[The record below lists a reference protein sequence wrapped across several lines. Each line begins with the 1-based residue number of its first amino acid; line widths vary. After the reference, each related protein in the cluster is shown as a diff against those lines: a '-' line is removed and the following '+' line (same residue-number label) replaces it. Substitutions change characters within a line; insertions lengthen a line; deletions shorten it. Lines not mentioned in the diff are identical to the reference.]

1 MPFGSKEFMELTLGN
16 IATLLNSQCSALER
30 VVTGYSLDSR
40 SIGPGQ
46 LFFAL
51 RGPRFDGHQFLAQ
64 AFERKAAGAVVEN
77 AFFQEAPPGL
87 RPVLL
92 PVPSPLEALQHL
104 GHWVRRKWGRPL
116 IAVTGSTGK
125 STTKEM
131 IAALLGRRFAV
142 HKSVGN
148 LNNHYGL
155 PLTLLGLEPVHEIA
169 VVELAMS
176 AAGEI
181 AHLAAMAE
189 PEAGVVTNVAPVH
202 LQFFDSVESIAKAK
216 RELVEN
222 LSWRGGTPTA
232 VLNYDDPRVQR
243 FAVGFKGKVVS
254 FGMGSGADFQAC
266 WVKPGEGVG
275 SEFRVIGPNLD
286 ADFFLPLPGRHNVQN
301 ALAAIAV
308 ASSLDVP
315 PPEMRRGLAE
325 FQSMPQRGEIL
336 TLPGP
341 VTIIND
347 SYNSNPQAME
357 CMLET
362 LRTWPGARR
371 RIVVAGEML
380 ELGPQSPKL
389 HEEVGRKCAEAN
401 LAWLIAVQGEARFFL
416 EGAVA
421 AGPPPAQTRFFP
433 DAASAGEFC
442 RTLLEPGDVV
452 LVKGS
457 RGVHLE
463 MVIEML
469 KSSRESKVES
479 RESKAEELISQG
491 VEELRS
497 RDEESKSRAVEKS
510 RS

>member
-1 MPFGSKEFMELTLGN
+1 MKLTLGD
-16 IATLLNSQCSALER
+16 IATLLGSQCGASER
-30 VVTGYSLDSR
+30 MVNGYSLDSR

-46 LFFAL
+46 LFFAM
-51 RGPRFDGHQFLAQ
+51 RGPRFDGHRFMAQ

-77 AFFQEAPPGL
+77 AFFDQAPPEL
-87 RPVLL
+87 KPALIPVE
-92 PVPSPLEALQHL
+92 SPLESLQHL
-104 GHWVRRKWGRPL
+104 ARAVRRKWGRPL

-142 HKSVGN
+142 HRSAGN

-155 PLTLLGLEPVHEIA
+155 PLTLLGLDPEHEIA
-169 VVELAMS
+169 VMELAMS

-181 AHLAAMAE
+181 AHLTLIAE
-189 PEAGVVTNVAPVH
+189 PETGVVTNVAPVH
-202 LQFFDSVESIAKAK
+202 LEFFDSVDSIAKAK

-222 LSWRGGTPTA
+222 LSSRGGPPTA
-232 VLNYDDPRVQR
+232 VLNYDDVRVR
-243 FAVGFKGKVVS
+243 KFAEGFEGQVVT
-254 FGMGSGADFQAC
+254 FGMGSGADFQAL
-266 WVKPGEGVG
+266 WVKPGEGIG
-275 SEFRVIGPNLD
+275 SEFRVVGPNLD
-286 ADFFLPLPGRHNVQN
+286 CDFLLPIPGRHNVQN

-308 ASSLDVP
+308 ASEFDIPAL
-315 PPEMRRGLAE
+315 EMRRALAE
-325 FQSMPQRGEIL
+325 FQSMPQRGESF

-341 VTIIND
+341 VTVIND

-389 HEEVGRKCAEAN
+389 HKEVGRKCAEAD
-401 LAWLIAVQGEARFFL
+401 LAWLIAVQGDAGFFL

-421 AGPPPAQTRFFP
+421 AGMASARICFFP
-433 DAASAGEFC
+433 DAPSAGEFC
-442 RTLLEPGDVV
+442 LSQLEPGDVV

-463 MVIEML
+463 AAVETL
-469 KSSRESKVES
+469 RNQSKVES
-479 RESKAEELISQG
+479 
-491 VEELRS
+491 
-497 RDEESKSRAVEKS
+497 
-510 RS
+510 

>member
-1 MPFGSKEFMELTLGN
+1 MKLTLGE
-16 IATLLNSQCSALER
+16 IATLLNSRCGVPDR

-40 SIGPGQ
+40 SIEAGQ
-46 LFFAL
+46 LFFAM

-64 AFERKAAGAVVEN
+64 ANERKAAGAVVES
-77 AFFQEAPPGL
+77 AFFDHAPPDL
-87 RPVLL
+87 KPILL
-92 PVPSPLEALQHL
+92 PVRSPLEALQHL
-104 GHWVRRKWGRPL
+104 GRCVRRRWGRPL
-116 IAVTGSTGK
+116 IAVTGSAGK

-131 IAALLGRRFAV
+131 IAALLARRFTV
-142 HKSVGN
+142 HRSAGN

-155 PLTLLGLEPVHEIA
+155 PLTLLGLEPEHEIA

-181 AHLAAMAE
+181 AHLATIAK
-189 PEAGVVTNVAPVH
+189 PETGVVTNVAPVH
-202 LQFFDSVESIAKAK
+202 LEFFDSVESIAEAK

-222 LSWRGGTPTA
+222 LSSRGGPPTA
-232 VLNYDDPRVQR
+232 ILNYDDPRVQR
-243 FAVGFKGKVVS
+243 FAEGFAGKVIT
-254 FGMGSGADFQAC
+254 FGVRSGADFRVL
-266 WVKPGEGVG
+266 WVKPGEGIG
-275 SEFRVIGPNLD
+275 SEFRVVGPNLD

-308 ASSLDVP
+308 ASDFDVP
-315 PPEMRRGLAE
+315 PAEIRRGLAE
-325 FQSMPQRGEIL
+325 FQNMPQRGESL

-357 CMLET
+357 YMLET
-362 LRTWPGARR
+362 LRTWPHAHQ

-380 ELGPQSPKL
+380 ELGTQSAKL

-401 LAWLIAVQGEARFFL
+401 LAWLIAVQGDARFFL

-421 AGPPPAQTRFFP
+421 EGLPLSQTRFFS
-433 DAASAGEFC
+433 DAALAGEFC
-442 RTLLEPGDVV
+442 RSRLEPGDVV

-463 MVIEML
+463 TVVEML
-469 KSSRESKVES
+469 RKSRVGSQESKVES
-479 RESKAEELISQG
+479 PE
-491 VEELRS
+491 
-497 RDEESKSRAVEKS
+497 S

>member
-1 MPFGSKEFMELTLGN
+1 MELTLGD
-16 IATLLNSQCSALER
+16 IATLLNTRCGVPGR
-30 VVTGYSLDSR
+30 VVTGYSIDSR

-46 LFFAL
+46 LFFAI
-51 RGPRFDGHQFLAQ
+51 RGPRFDGHQFIAQ
-64 AFERKAAGAVVEN
+64 AIERKAAGAVVEN
-77 AFFQEAPPGL
+77 AFFHQASPSLAPT
-87 RPVLL
+87 LL
-92 PVPSPLEALQHL
+92 PVQSPLEALQHL
-104 GHWVRRKWGRPL
+104 GRCVRRKWGRPL
-116 IAVTGSTGK
+116 VAVTGSTGK

-131 IAALLGRRFAV
+131 IATLLGRRFSV
-142 HKSVGN
+142 HKSAGN

-155 PLTLLGLEPVHEIA
+155 PLTLLGLEPEHEVA

-181 AHLAAMAE
+181 AHLASMAE
-189 PEAGVVTNVAPVH
+189 PETGVVTNVAPVH
-202 LQFFDSVESIAKAK
+202 LEFFDSVESIAKAK

-222 LSWRGGTPTA
+222 LSSRGGPPTA

-243 FAVGFKGKVVS
+243 FGEGFEGKVVT
-254 FGMGSGADFQAC
+254 FGIGPGADFRARH
-266 WVKPGEGVG
+266 VKPGEGIG
-275 SEFRVIGPNLD
+275 SEFRVIVPNLD
-286 ADFFLPLPGRHNVQN
+286 ADFVLPIPGRHNVQN

-315 PPEMRRGLAE
+315 PVEMRRGLAE
-325 FQSMPQRGEIL
+325 FQGMPQRGESF

-347 SYNSNPQAME
+347 CYNSNPQAME

-389 HEEVGRKCAEAN
+389 HRETGRKCAENN
-401 LAWLIAVQGEARFFL
+401 LSWLITVQGDARFFL

-421 AGPPPAQTRFFP
+421 AGLPPAQTRFFR
-433 DAASAGEFC
+433 DARLAGEFC
-442 RTLLEPGDVV
+442 RSLLEPGDVV

-463 MVIEML
+463 TVIEML
-469 KSSRESKVES
+469 REEVEG
-479 RESKAEELISQG
+479 REVKGREFNQEG
-491 VEELRS
+491 RG
-497 RDEESKSRAVEKS
+497 VEKS
-510 RS
+510 RFESSTSRLLDSSTSK

>member
-1 MPFGSKEFMELTLGN
+1 MKLTLGD
-16 IATLLNSQCSALER
+16 IAMLLDSRCGVPGR
-30 VVTGYSLDSR
+30 VASGYSLDSR

-46 LFFAL
+46 LFFAM
-51 RGPRFDGHQFLAQ
+51 RGPRFDGHQFVAS
-64 AFERKAAGAVVEN
+64 AIEREAAGAVVEK
-77 AFFQEAPPGL
+77 AFFEQAPADL
-87 RPVLL
+87 RPTLL
-92 PVPSPLEALQHL
+92 PVQSPLEALQRL
-104 GHWVRRKWGRPL
+104 ARCVRRRWGRPV

-131 IAALLGRRFAV
+131 IAALLNRRFAV
-142 HKSVGN
+142 HRSAGN

-155 PLTLLGLEPVHEIA
+155 PLTLLGLDPEHEIA

-176 AAGEI
+176 AAHEI

-189 PEAGVVTNVAPVH
+189 PEVGVVTNVAPVH
-202 LQFFDSVESIAKAK
+202 LEFFDSIDSIAKAK

-222 LSWRGGTPTA
+222 LSSRGGSPTA

-243 FAVGFKGKVVS
+243 FAEGFEGKVVA
-254 FGMGSGADFQAC
+254 FGTGPGVDFQVR

-286 ADFFLPLPGRHNVQN
+286 ADFVLPIAGRHNVLN
-301 ALAAIAV
+301 ALAAVAV
-308 ASSLDVP
+308 ASGFDLP
-315 PPEMRRGLAE
+315 PAEMRRALAE
-325 FQSMPQRGEIL
+325 FKNMPQRGESI

-341 VTIIND
+341 VMIIND

-389 HEEVGRKCAEAN
+389 HEVVGRKCAEAN
-401 LAWLIAVQGEARFFL
+401 LAWLIAVQGDAKFLL

-421 AGPPPAQTRFFP
+421 AGVPRAQTRFFT
-433 DAASAGEFC
+433 DAPMAAEFC
-442 RTLLEPGDVV
+442 RSWLEPGDVV

-457 RGVHLE
+457 RAVHLE
-463 MVIEML
+463 TVVEML
-469 KSSRESKVES
+469 RESRVES
-479 RESKAEELISQG
+479 RGSKGGRQESRG
-491 VEELRS
+491 
-497 RDEESKSRAVEKS
+497 
-510 RS
+510 

>member
-1 MPFGSKEFMELTLGN
+1 MKLTLGE
-16 IATLLNSQCSALER
+16 IATILGTHCGMPER
-30 VVTGYSLDSR
+30 VVNGYSLDSR

-46 LFFAL
+46 LFFAM
-51 RGPRFDGHQFLAQ
+51 RGPRFDGHQFLSQ
-64 AFERKAAGAVVEN
+64 AIERKSAGAVVEQ
-77 AFFQEAPPGL
+77 AFFDQSPPDL
-87 RPVLL
+87 TPSLL
-92 PVPSPLEALQHL
+92 PVASPLDALQHL
-104 GHWVRRKWGRPL
+104 GRYIRRRWGRPV

-131 IAALLGRRFAV
+131 IANVLGRRFAV
-142 HKSVGN
+142 HKSAGN

-155 PLTLLGLEPVHEIA
+155 PLTLAGLEPEHEIA

-189 PEAGVVTNVAPVH
+189 PETGVVTNVAPVH
-202 LQFFDSVESIAKAK
+202 LEFFDSLESIAKAK

-222 LSWRGGTPTA
+222 LSSRRGPPTA
-232 VLNYDDPRVQR
+232 VLNYDDSRVQR
-243 FAVGFKGKVVS
+243 FGEGFQGEVVT
-254 FGMGSGADFQAC
+254 FGTGPGADFQAL
-266 WVKPGEGVG
+266 WVKAGEGIG
-275 SEFRVIGPNLD
+275 SNFRVLGPNLD
-286 ADFFLPLPGRHNVQN
+286 ADFSLPIPGRHNVLN

-308 ASSLDVP
+308 ASEFDVP
-315 PPEMRRGLAE
+315 PVEIRRALAG
-325 FQSMPQRGEIL
+325 FQSIPQRGEYF

-389 HEEVGRKCAEAN
+389 HEEVGRKCAEAD
-401 LAWLIAVQGEARFFL
+401 LAWLIAVQGDARYFL
-416 EGAVA
+416 AGAVA
-421 AGPPPAQTRFFP
+421 AGLPPARSRFFL
-433 DAASAGEFC
+433 DARLAAEFC
-442 RTLLEPGDVV
+442 RAQLEPGDVV

-463 MVIEML
+463 TAAEML
-469 KSSRESKVES
+469 RESRVES
-479 RESKAEELISQG
+479 QE
-491 VEELRS
+491 
-497 RDEESKSRAVEKS
+497 S

>member
-1 MPFGSKEFMELTLGN
+1 MELTLGD
-16 IATLLNSQCSALER
+16 IATLLNSRCGVPER
-30 VVTGYSLDSR
+30 VVIGYSLDSR
-40 SIGPGQ
+40 SIGPEQ
-46 LFFAL
+46 LFFAM

-64 AFERKAAGAVVEN
+64 AIERKAAGAVVEK
-77 AFFQEAPPGL
+77 AFFEQAPPSL
-87 RPVLL
+87 APALL
-92 PVPSPLEALQHL
+92 PVQSPLEALQQL
-104 GHWVRRKWGRPL
+104 GRFVRRMWGRPL

-142 HKSVGN
+142 HKSAGN
-148 LNNHYGL
+148 LNNRYGL
-155 PLTLLGLEPVHEIA
+155 PLTLLELEPEHEIA

-181 AHLAAMAE
+181 AHLASIAE
-189 PEAGVVTNVAPVH
+189 PETGVVTNVAPVH
-202 LQFFDSVESIAKAK
+202 LEFFDSVESIAKAK

-222 LSWRGGTPTA
+222 LSSRRGPPTA

-243 FAVGFKGKVVS
+243 FAEGFEGKVVT
-254 FGMGSGADFQAC
+254 FGLRPGADFRARG
-266 WVKPGEGVG
+266 VKPGEGIG

-286 ADFFLPLPGRHNVQN
+286 ANFLLPIPGRHNVQN

-308 ASSLDVP
+308 ASSFDVP
-315 PPEMRRGLAE
+315 PVEMRRGLAE
-325 FQSMPQRGEIL
+325 FQNLPQRGESL
-336 TLPGP
+336 TLPGS

-380 ELGPQSPKL
+380 ELGPQSPQL
-389 HEEVGRKCAEAN
+389 HKQTGRKCAEAN
-401 LAWLIAVQGEARFFL
+401 LSWLIAVQGNAKFFL
-416 EGAVA
+416 EGAM
-421 AGPPPAQTRFFP
+421 AGGLPPARTRFFP
-433 DAASAGEFC
+433 EARLAGEFC
-442 RTLLEPGDVV
+442 RSRLEPGDVV

-463 MVIEML
+463 TVTEML
-469 KSSRESKVES
+469 RCISAAQAVSASK
-479 RESKAEELISQG
+479 
-491 VEELRS
+491 
-497 RDEESKSRAVEKS
+497 
-510 RS
+510 

>member
-1 MPFGSKEFMELTLGN
+1 MKLTLGD
-16 IATLLNSQCSALER
+16 IATLLNSRCGAPER

-46 LFFAL
+46 LFFAI

-64 AFERKAAGAVVEN
+64 AFERKAAGAVVEK
-77 AFFQEAPPGL
+77 AFLEQAPPGL
-87 RPVLL
+87 TATLL
-92 PVPSPLEALQHL
+92 AVPRPLEALQHL
-104 GHWVRRKWGRPL
+104 GRCVRRKWGRPL
-116 IAVTGSTGK
+116 VAVTGSTGK

-142 HKSVGN
+142 HKSAGN

-155 PLTLLGLEPVHEIA
+155 PLTLLGLEPEHEIA

-189 PEAGVVTNVAPVH
+189 PETGVVTNVAPVH

-222 LSWRGGTPTA
+222 LSWRGGMPTA
-232 VLNYDDPRVQR
+232 VLNHDDLRVQR
-243 FAVGFKGKVVS
+243 FAEGFEGKVVT
-254 FGMGSGADFQAC
+254 FGVGSGADFQAC
-266 WVKPGEGVG
+266 WVKPGEGGG
-275 SEFRVIGPNLD
+275 SEFRIIGPNLD

-308 ASSLDVP
+308 ASSFDVP
-315 PPEMRRGLAE
+315 PSEMRRVLAE
-325 FQSMPQRGEIL
+325 FQSMPQRGESL

-389 HEEVGRKCAEAN
+389 HEEIGRKCAGAN

-416 EGAVA
+416 DGAVA
-421 AGPPPAQTRFFP
+421 KGLPSAQTRFFP
-433 DAASAGEFC
+433 DAVSAGEFC
-442 RTLLEPGDVV
+442 RSLLEPGDVV

-463 MVIEML
+463 AVIEML
-469 KSSRESKVES
+469 RRSRGVKES
-479 RESKAEELISQG
+479 RG
-491 VEELRS
+491 
-497 RDEESKSRAVEKS
+497 
-510 RS
+510 

>member
-1 MPFGSKEFMELTLGN
+1 MKLTLGD
-16 IATLLNSQCSALER
+16 IAALLNSWCGVPER

-46 LFFAL
+46 LFFAM

-64 AFERKAAGAVVEN
+64 AIERKAAGAVVEN
-77 AFFQEAPPGL
+77 AFFDHAPPEL
-87 RPVLL
+87 SPTLL
-92 PVPSPLEALQHL
+92 PVQSPLEALQHL
-104 GHWVRRKWGRPL
+104 GRCVRRMWGRPL

-131 IAALLGRRFAV
+131 IAALLGRRFTV
-142 HKSVGN
+142 HRSAGN

-155 PLTLLGLEPVHEIA
+155 PLTLLGLEPEHEIA

-189 PEAGVVTNVAPVH
+189 PETGVVTNVAPVH
-202 LQFFDSVESIAKAK
+202 LEFFDSVESIAKAK
-216 RELVEN
+216 RELVDN
-222 LSWRGGTPTA
+222 LSSRGGPPTA
-232 VLNYDDPRVQR
+232 VLNYDDPHVHK
-243 FAVGFKGKVVS
+243 FAQGFEGKVVT
-254 FGMGSGADFQAC
+254 FGIGPGADFQAR
-266 WVKPGEGVG
+266 WVKPDGGIG
-275 SEFRVIGPNLD
+275 SEFQVIGPNLD
-286 ADFFLPLPGRHNVQN
+286 ADFLLPLAGRHNVQN

-308 ASSLDVP
+308 ASGFDVP
-315 PPEMRRGLAE
+315 PVEMRRALGE
-325 FQSMPQRGEIL
+325 FENMPQRGESL

-362 LRTWPGARR
+362 LRTWRGARR

-389 HEEVGRKCAEAN
+389 HEEIGRKCAEAN

-416 EGAVA
+416 AGAVA
-421 AGPPPAQTRFFP
+421 AGLPPAQTRFFP
-433 DAASAGEFC
+433 DAPPAGEFC
-442 RTLLEPGDVV
+442 RSRLEPGDVV

-463 MVIEML
+463 TVIEML
-469 KSSRESKVES
+469 
-479 RESKAEELISQG
+479 EEQ
-491 VEELRS
+491 
-497 RDEESKSRAVEKS
+497 S
-510 RS
+510 RSQDS

>member
-1 MPFGSKEFMELTLGN
+1 MELTLGD
-16 IATLLNSQCSALER
+16 IATLLHTRCGVPER
-30 VVTGYSLDSR
+30 VVTGYSIDSR

-46 LFFAL
+46 LLFAI

-64 AFERKAAGAVVEN
+64 VMERKAAGAVVEN
-77 AFFQEAPPGL
+77 AFFQQAPPGL
-87 RPVLL
+87 TPTLL
-92 PVPSPLEALQHL
+92 AVRSPLEALQHL
-104 GHWVRRKWGRPL
+104 GRCVRRQWGRPL

-131 IAALLGRRFAV
+131 IATLLGRRFSV
-142 HKSVGN
+142 HKSAGN
-148 LNNHYGL
+148 LNNRYGL
-155 PLTLLGLEPVHEIA
+155 PLTLLGLEPEHEIA

-176 AAGEI
+176 GAGEI
-181 AHLAAMAE
+181 AHLASIAE
-189 PEAGVVTNVAPVH
+189 PEIGVVTNVAPVH
-202 LQFFDSVESIAKAK
+202 LEFFDSVESIAKAK

-222 LSWRGGTPTA
+222 LSWREGPPTA

-243 FAVGFKGKVVS
+243 FGDGFEGKIIT
-254 FGMGSGADFQAC
+254 FGIGPGADFQARR
-266 WVKPGEGVG
+266 VKPGEGIG

-286 ADFFLPLPGRHNVQN
+286 ADFVLPIPGRHNVQN

-315 PPEMRRGLAE
+315 PLGMRRGLAE
-325 FQSMPQRGEIL
+325 FQNMPQRGESL

-347 SYNSNPQAME
+347 CYNSNPQAME

-380 ELGPQSPKL
+380 ELGPQTPKL
-389 HEEVGRKCAEAN
+389 HHETGRKCAESN
-401 LAWLIAVQGEARFFL
+401 LSWLIAVQGDARFFL

-421 AGPPPAQTRFFP
+421 AGLPPAQTRFFS
-433 DAASAGEFC
+433 DARSAGEFC
-442 RTLLEPGDVV
+442 RSLLGPGDVV

-463 MVIEML
+463 TVIEML
-469 KSSRESKVES
+469 QEQLR
-479 RESKAEELISQG
+479 SQG
-491 VEELRS
+491 VEDSSS
-497 RDEESKSRAVEKS
+497 REVEG
-510 RS
+510 REFDQENRRC